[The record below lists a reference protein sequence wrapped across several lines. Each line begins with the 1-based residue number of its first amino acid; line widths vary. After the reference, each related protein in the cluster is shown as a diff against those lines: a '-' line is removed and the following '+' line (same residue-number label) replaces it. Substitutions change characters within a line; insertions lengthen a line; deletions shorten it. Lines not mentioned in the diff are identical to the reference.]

1 LNPDWRCHL
10 PHATIAAA
18 TGDAA
23 MAEQAVSSMQ
33 GAARKLEPLI
43 AASRARFDQE
53 RELPRELVNAL
64 GEAGFFRM
72 WLPRKLG
79 GMELP
84 PLPFLEAIEE
94 LARLDGSVG
103 WCTVIPAGYGR
114 LAGAL
119 SEQAAREVFL
129 TGSGILVGT
138 LNPTG
143 KAIAAPGGYRVSGRW
158 GYGSFIG
165 HSDWVLG
172 NCITH
177 DDAVP
182 RTDPAGGPQGG
193 PEFRLCLF
201 RRKDVEVADVWHV
214 GGLRGTGSNDY
225 AVRDLFVPEEHT
237 VPLPGFMPAPR
248 EPGPLYAVPMTSTFV
263 SCIAM
268 VVLGIARAAIEALVE
283 IAAAKTPTGS
293 RSVLRERP
301 LAQAD
306 MARAESLVRSG
317 RAFLFN
323 ELGALWEDALAGRKA
338 SVRGRALVRLAAC
351 QATQCAIQAVD
362 LAYALGGGTSLY
374 EGNRLERCFRDAHAA
389 GQHVAVAPQSN
400 LEPVGRVLL
409 GLDPGMTRF

>member
-1 LNPDWRCHL
+1 
-10 PHATIAAA
+10 
-18 TGDAA
+18 
-23 MAEQAVSSMQ
+23 MADQAVSSMLE
-33 GAARKLEPLI
+33 AARKMEPVV
-43 AASRARFDQE
+43 AALRGRFDPE
-53 RELPRELVNAL
+53 RALPDELVSAL

-114 LAGAL
+114 LAGAMT
-119 SEQAAREVFL
+119 EQAAREIFL

-143 KAIAAPGGYRVSGRW
+143 KALAAPGGYRVTGRW

-172 NCITH
+172 NCITY
-177 DDAVP
+177 DDAAP
-182 RTDPAGGPQGG
+182 RADPEGGPA
-193 PEFRLCLF
+193 FRLCMF
-201 RRKDVEVADVWHV
+201 RRADVEVSDMWHV

-237 VPLPGFMPAPR
+237 VPLPGFMPQPR
-248 EPGPLYAVPMTSTFV
+248 EKGPLYAVPMTSTFV
-263 SCIAM
+263 SCIAT
-268 VVLGIARAAIEALVE
+268 VALGIARAAIEALAE
-283 IAAAKTPTGS
+283 IAAGKTPTGS
-293 RSVLRERP
+293 KSVLREKP
-301 LAQAD
+301 LAQVD
-306 MARAESLVRSG
+306 MARAEGLVRSG
-317 RAFLFN
+317 RAYLFN
-323 ELGALWEDALAGRKA
+323 ELGALWEDALAGRNA

-362 LAYALGGGTSLY
+362 LVYALGGGTSLF
-374 EGNRLERCFRDAHAA
+374 ENNRLERCFRDVHAA
-389 GQHVAVAPQSN
+389 GQHIAVAPQSN

>member
-1 LNPDWRCHL
+1 
-10 PHATIAAA
+10 
-18 TGDAA
+18 
-23 MAEQAVSSMQ
+23 MADQAGSSMLE
-33 GAARKLEPLI
+33 AARRLEPLI
-43 AASRARFDQE
+43 AALRGRFDQE

-72 WLPRKLG
+72 WLPCTLG

-84 PLPFLEAIEE
+84 PLPFLEVIEE

-119 SEQAAREVFL
+119 SEQAAREIFL
-129 TGSGILVGT
+129 AGSGILVGT

-143 KAIAAPGGYRVSGRW
+143 RASAAPGGYRVTGRW

-165 HSDWVLG
+165 HSDWALG

-177 DDAVP
+177 DGAVT
-182 RTDPAGGPQGG
+182 RTDPEGGG
-193 PEFRLCLF
+193 PEFRLCMF
-201 RRKDVEVADVWHV
+201 RREDVEVSDVWHV

-225 AVRDLFVPEEHT
+225 AVHDLFVPEEHT
-237 VPLPGFMPAPR
+237 VPLPGFMPIPR
-248 EPGPLYAVPMTSTFV
+248 EKGPLYAVPMTSTFV
-263 SCIAM
+263 SCIAT
-268 VVLGIARAAIEALVE
+268 VALGIARAAIEALSE
-283 IAAAKTPTGS
+283 IAAGKTPTGS
-293 RSVLRERP
+293 KSVLREKP

-306 MARAESLVRSG
+306 MARAEALVRSG
-317 RAFLFN
+317 RAYLFN

-338 SVRGRALVRLAAC
+338 SLRGRALVRLAAC
-351 QATQCAIQAVD
+351 QATQCAIEAVD
-362 LAYALGGGTSLY
+362 LVYALGGGTSLF
-374 EGNRLERCFRDAHAA
+374 ENNRLERCFRDVHAA
-389 GQHVAVAPQSN
+389 GQHIAVAAQSN